1 MLSSVVH
8 LLNAAVQQ
16 KDLEESQD
24 GTLHMEENRKEIWE
38 RFYERYSRSFWF
50 YIYKICGNE
59 QTADD
64 IFQESFYK
72 FLKAK
77 IAIQNEKHM
86 QVYIYRI
93 AYRLILDKLRRAKVE
108 KKAFEEGQQAYM
120 RNRQKEGPQSEI
132 HFSLDMEKT
141 FKRLKPKERMLLWLA
156 YVEGYNYAEIAGMTE
171 TKENSLKVQLFR
183 AREKLARFLKRQE
196 LQGGVR
202 S

>member
-1 MLSSVVH
+1 MLSSLVQP
-8 LLNAAVQQ
+8 LNAALQ
-16 KDLEESQD
+16 KKNLEESQD
-24 GTLHMEENRKEIWE
+24 DILYMEENRKEIWE
-38 RFYERYSRSFWF
+38 KFYERYSRSFWF

-77 IAIQNEKHM
+77 ISIQNEKHM
-86 QVYIYRI
+86 KAYLYRI
-93 AYRLILDKLRRAKVE
+93 AYRLILDRIRRAKVE

-120 RNRQKEGPQSEI
+120 SNMQKEGPQSEI

-156 YVEGYNYAEIAGMTE
+156 YVEEYSHEEIAEMTE

-183 AREKLARFLKRQE
+183 AREKLARILKAQE
-196 LQGGVR
+196 LQGRVQT
-202 S
+202 

>member
-1 MLSSVVH
+1 MLSSLVH
-8 LLNAAVQQ
+8 PLNAALQK
-16 KDLEESQD
+16 KDLEENQD
-24 GTLHMEENRKEIWE
+24 GTLYMEENRKEIWE
-38 RFYERYSRSFWF
+38 KFYEKYSRSFWF

-77 IAIQNEKHM
+77 LNIQNEKHM

-93 AYRLILDKLRRAKVE
+93 AYRLILDKIRRAKVE
-108 KKAFEEGQQAYM
+108 KKAFEEGQQAYIS
-120 RNRQKEGPQSEI
+120 NIQKEGSQSEI

-156 YVEGYNYAEIAGMTE
+156 YVEGYNYGEIAEMTE

-183 AREKLARFLKRQE
+183 ARGKLARILKRQE
-196 LQGGVR
+196 LQGR
-202 S
+202 IQS

>member
-1 MLSSVVH
+1 MLSSIVH
-8 LLNAAVQQ
+8 SLNAAVQQ

-24 GTLHMEENRKEIWE
+24 GILYMEENRKEIWE
-38 RFYERYSRSFWF
+38 KFYEKYSRSFWF

-77 IAIQNEKHM
+77 LNIQNEKHM

-93 AYRLILDKLRRAKVE
+93 AYRLIIDKIRRSKVE

-120 RNRQKEGPQSEI
+120 RNMQKEGSQSEI

-141 FKRLKPKERMLLWLA
+141 FKRLTPKERMLLWLA
-156 YVEGYNYAEIAGMTE
+156 YVEGYNYGEIAEMTE

-183 AREKLARFLKRQE
+183 AREKLARILKRQE
-196 LQGGVR
+196 LQGR
-202 S
+202 IQS

>member
-1 MLSSVVH
+1 MLSSIVQP
-8 LLNAAVQQ
+8 LNAALQQ

-24 GTLHMEENRKEIWE
+24 GSLYMEENRKRIWE
-38 RFYERYSRSFWF
+38 KFYERYSRSFWF

-59 QTADD
+59 QMADD

-72 FLKAK
+72 FLKAE

-120 RNRQKEGPQSEI
+120 RNLQKAGPQSEI
-132 HFSLDMEKT
+132 DFSLDMEKT
-141 FKRLKPKERMLLWLA
+141 FKRLKPKERMLLWMA
-156 YVEGYNYAEIAGMTE
+156 YVEGYNYAEIAEMTE

-183 AREKLARFLKRQE
+183 AREKLARILKRQE
-196 LQGGVR
+196 LQGRVR